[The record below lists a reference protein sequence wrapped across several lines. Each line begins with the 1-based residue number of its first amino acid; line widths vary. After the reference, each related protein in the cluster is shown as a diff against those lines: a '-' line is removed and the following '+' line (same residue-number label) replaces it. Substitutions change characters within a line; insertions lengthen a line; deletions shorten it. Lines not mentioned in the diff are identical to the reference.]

1 MTATQ
6 AQCTTNR
13 PVICVAFELGW
24 TKWMLGFRVGRS
36 GNVRWKT
43 IPARDLKAF
52 ERELVKAKAHFGLP
66 ADAAV
71 HSCYEAGRDG
81 FWLHR
86 WLIAQ
91 GIDNRV
97 VDSSSIEVSRRKRRA
112 KSDRLDAA
120 SLSLLLIRHLEG
132 EKDVWR
138 VVNVPSVED
147 EDNRQ
152 LHRSLEEL
160 KARRT
165 ETSNRIKGLLA
176 GVGMNVTVD
185 GHFVELLSLLRLW
198 DGSAVPAGLQQR
210 LRSEFEVW
218 QLTDRQI
225 KDRENERRRTI
236 CTGTSPW
243 VEKVRRLMCLGA
255 VGFNSAW
262 LFVLEVFGW
271 RRIKNRRQLASLAGL
286 CPTPYDSGD
295 ERREQG
301 ISKAGNR
308 RMRKMLVEIAWG
320 WLRWQSQS
328 ALSLWYAERFA
339 KGTARTRKVGIVAL
353 ARKLLIALWKYLETG
368 EIPEGASIGDW
379 RSKVGL
385 SAEAAA

>member
-6 AQCTTNR
+6 AQCNTNR
-13 PVICVAFELGW
+13 LAIYVAFELGW
-24 TKWMLGFRVGRS
+24 TKWVLGFRIGRA

-43 IPARDLKAF
+43 IQARDLIAF
-52 ERELVKAKAHFGLP
+52 EQELAKAKAHFGLP
-66 ADAAV
+66 ADAVV

-86 WLIAQ
+86 WLVSK

-97 VDSSSIEVSRRKRRA
+97 VDSSSIQVDRRKRRA
-112 KSDRLDAA
+112 KSDRLDAS
-120 SLSLLLIRHLEG
+120 SLSLSLIRHLEG

-165 ETSNRIKGLLA
+165 ESSNRIKGLLA
-176 GVGMNVTVD
+176 GVGLD
-185 GHFVELLSLLRLW
+185 VEVNALFDEVLPSLRLW

-210 LRSEFEVW
+210 LRSEFETW
-218 QLTDRQI
+218 KLTDRQI
-225 KDRENERRRTI
+225 KDRENERRRVI
-236 CTGTSPW
+236 GTGTAPW
-243 VEKVRRLMCLGA
+243 LEKVRRLMSLGA

-271 RRIKNRRQLASLAGL
+271 RKIKNRRELASLAGL
-286 CPTPYDSGD
+286 CPTPYDSGE

-320 WLRWQSQS
+320 WLRWQPQS
-328 ALSLWYAERFA
+328 ALSQWYEERFA

-353 ARKLLIALWKYLETG
+353 ARKLLIAFWKYLETG
-368 EIPEGASIGDW
+368 EVPKGALVGDW
-379 RSKVGL
+379 RSKLGL
-385 SAEAAA
+385 RAETTA

>member
-6 AQCTTNR
+6 AQCTANR
-13 PVICVAFELGW
+13 PAIYVAFELGHK
-24 TKWMLGFRVGRS
+24 KWVLGFRIGRA

-43 IPARDLKAF
+43 IPARDLIAF
-52 ERELVKAKAHFGLP
+52 QRELAKAKARFGLP
-66 ADAAV
+66 ADAVAY
-71 HSCYEAGRDG
+71 SCYEAGRDG

-86 WLIAQ
+86 WLVTQ
-91 GIDNRV
+91 GIDNRI
-97 VDSSSIEVSRRKRRA
+97 VDSSSIEVNRRKRRA

-120 SLSLLLIRHLEG
+120 SLSLSLIRHLDG

-138 VVNVPSVED
+138 VVNVPSIED

-152 LHRSLEEL
+152 LHRSLDEL

-165 ETSNRIKGLLA
+165 QASNRIKSLLVCVGL
-176 GVGMNVTVD
+176 D
-185 GHFVELLSLLRLW
+185 VEVNALFDQMLPSLRLW

-218 QLTDRQI
+218 QLTDRRI
-225 KDRENERRRTI
+225 KDRENERRRAI
-236 CTGTSPW
+236 CTGTSGW
-243 VEKVRRLMCLGA
+243 VEKVRRLMCLGGI
-255 VGFNSAW
+255 GFNSAW

-271 RRIKNRRQLASLAGL
+271 RKIKNRRELASLVGL
-286 CPTPYDSGD
+286 CPTPYGSG
-295 ERREQG
+295 EEWREQG

-320 WLRWQSQS
+320 WLRWQPQS

-339 KGTARTRKVGIVAL
+339 KGTDRTRKVGIVAL

-368 EIPEGASIGDW
+368 EIPKGASVGDW
-379 RSKVGL
+379 RLKVGL
-385 SAEAAA
+385 RAEAAA

>member
-1 MTATQ
+1 MTATH

-13 PVICVAFELGW
+13 PVIYVAFELGW
-24 TKWMLGFRVGRS
+24 TKWMLGFRVGRA

-43 IPARDLKAF
+43 IPARDLIAF
-52 ERELVKAKAHFGLP
+52 QRELAKAKAHFGLP

-138 VVNVPSVED
+138 VVNAPSVED

-160 KARRT
+160 KSRRT
-165 ETSNRIKGLLA
+165 EASNRMKGLLA
-176 GVGMNVTVD
+176 SVGLD
-185 GHFVELLSLLRLW
+185 VEVNAAFAEVLPSLRLW

-210 LRSEFEVW
+210 LLGEFAAW

-225 KDRENERRRTI
+225 KDRENERRRMI
-236 CTGTSPW
+236 CSGTPAW
-243 VEKVRRLMCLGA
+243 LEKVRQLMRLGA

-271 RRIKNRRQLASLAGL
+271 RQIKNRRQLAALAGL

-320 WLRWQSQS
+320 WLRWQPES

-339 KGTARTRKVGIVAL
+339 KGTSRARKVGIVAL
-353 ARKLLIALWKYLETG
+353 ARKLLIAFWKYLETG
-368 EIPEGASIGDW
+368 EIPKGASVGDW

-385 SAEAAA
+385 RAEATA

>member
-1 MTATQ
+1 MTTTP
-6 AQCTTNR
+6 AQYIVNR
-13 PVICVAFELGW
+13 PAIYVALELGW
-24 TKWMLGFRVGRS
+24 KKWVLGFRVGRA

-43 IPARDLKAF
+43 IPARDLTAF
-52 ERELVKAKAHFGLP
+52 QRELAKAKAHFGLP

-91 GIDNRV
+91 GVDNRV

-165 ETSNRIKGLLA
+165 EASNRIKGLLA
-176 GVGMNVTVD
+176 GAGLDVEVNA
-185 GHFVELLSLLRLW
+185 HFGEVLPLLRLW

-210 LRSEFEVW
+210 LQGEFAVW

-225 KDRENERRRTI
+225 KDRENERRRLI
-236 CTGTSPW
+236 GTGTAPW
-243 VEKVRRLMCLGA
+243 LDKVRRLMRLGA

-271 RRIKNRRQLASLAGL
+271 RKIKNRRELASLAGL
-286 CPTPYDSGD
+286 CPTPYNSGD
-295 ERREQG
+295 ERCEQG

-320 WLRWQSQS
+320 WLRWQRDSE
-328 ALSLWYAERFA
+328 LSLWYEERFA
-339 KGTARTRKVGIVAL
+339 KGTSRTRKVGIVAL

-368 EIPEGASIGDW
+368 EIPKGASIGDW

-385 SAEAAA
+385 RAEAAA

>member
-6 AQCTTNR
+6 AQCNMNR
-13 PVICVAFELGW
+13 PAIYVALELGW
-24 TKWMLGFRVGRS
+24 TKWVLGFRIGRA

-43 IPARDLKAF
+43 IPARDLIAF
-52 ERELVKAKAHFGLP
+52 QRELAKAKAHFHLP
-66 ADAAV
+66 ADAEV

-97 VDSSSIEVSRRKRRA
+97 VDSSSIQVDRRKRRA
-112 KSDRLDAA
+112 KSDRLDAS
-120 SLSLLLIRHLEG
+120 SLSLSLIRHLEG

-165 ETSNRIKGLLA
+165 ESSNRIKGLLA
-176 GVGMNVTVD
+176 GVGLD
-185 GHFVELLSLLRLW
+185 VEVNALFDEVLPSLRLW

-210 LRSEFEVW
+210 LRSEFETW
-218 QLTDRQI
+218 KLTDRQI
-225 KDRENERRRTI
+225 KDRENERRRVI
-236 CTGTSPW
+236 GTGTAPW
-243 VEKVRRLMCLGA
+243 LEKVRRLMSLGA

-271 RRIKNRRQLASLAGL
+271 RKIKNRRELASLAGL
-286 CPTPYDSGD
+286 CPTPYDSGE

-320 WLRWQSQS
+320 WLRWQPQS
-328 ALSLWYAERFA
+328 ALSQWYEERFA

-353 ARKLLIALWKYLETG
+353 ARKLLIAFWKYLETG
-368 EIPEGASIGDW
+368 EVPKGALVGDW
-379 RSKVGL
+379 RSKLGL
-385 SAEAAA
+385 RAETTA